1 LALYHEIISEEY
13 IIVYTLH
20 TGNNKNDDD
29 DDNDNDN
36 DNNNMYVC
44 TNLYKLTLLSY
55 LASTTVCVGVCT
67 FSIMFPKVTSTL
79 LLQ

>member
-1 LALYHEIISEEY
+1 MHPKNIVCFKY

-20 TGNNKNDDD
+20 KDDNKNDD
-29 DDNDNDN
+29 DN

-44 TNLYKLTLLSY
+44 VYVCLYELILLSY
-55 LASTTVCVGVCT
+55 LASTTMCVGVCT
-67 FSIMFPKVTSTL
+67 LSIMFPKVMSIL